1 MSNFTPQAINDGTF
15 KNDVIKAKGPVLV
28 DFWADWCGP
37 CRAIAPVLD
46 DLAQEYGEQLSIKK
60 IDADA
65 NPEAIAQFGVRSI
78 PTLILFKD
86 GEAIETLTGLNGK
99 KTIKATVDPYIN

>member
-1 MSNFTPQAINDGTF
+1 MTQHVPQAISDASFNQE
-15 KNDVIKAKGPVLV
+15 VIEAKGPVLV

-46 DLAQEYGEQLSIKK
+46 DLAAEYGEQLSIRKL
-60 IDADA
+60 DADA
-65 NPEAIAQFGVRSI
+65 NPQTPAQFGVRSI

-86 GEAIETLTGLNGK
+86 GKAIETLTGLNGK
-99 KTIKATVDPYIN
+99 KTIKATIDPYLQ